1 MDTTRRR
8 GAAPVKALLWIYA
21 AALLGSWFAMGWT
34 PADHAV
40 AAGMGAVEVLE
51 VGGDGEA
58 RSPSRPVRLA
68 YEIHGPVDAA
78 ETLLLLHGSPGSAG
92 DFRRLVDGLGHRH
105 RVIAVDLPGFGSSSR
120 HVHDYSVR
128 AHAGYCRALMDALGV
143 ERVHA
148 VGFSMG
154 GGVALEIA
162 AAAPERVASLTLLA
176 SIGVIE
182 LELLGDHALNN
193 GLHRLQA
200 AAFRAARWLV
210 PHYGALDRSFLSYE
224 YARNFQDSDQRRLR
238 PALESYDGPMLI
250 LHGEDD
256 FLVPVAAAREH
267 ARIVPQAR
275 LRIFPSPDGHFLP
288 WTDGTIAPV
297 TEEILSLVDRAAS
310 GAAPM
315 RIDAD
320 PVRLAAAEAP
330 FDPLEVPPFEGPALL
345 AICALLAVATFVSE
359 DLACIA
365 AGLLVADGRLGMLP
379 ATVACFVGIYVGDML
394 LYLVGRVFGR
404 PALARRPLAWFV
416 KEAAVERA
424 SRWFER
430 RGIAV
435 IFLSRFTPGLRL
447 PTYVAAGVLRTRF
460 AAFALFFA
468 IAGVV
473 WTPALVGIAA
483 VVGDRLA
490 AAVGTLGAAQLPW
503 LIALVIALLETYST
517 LPLLFTHRG
526 HRVLRGRW
534 MRRTRWEFWPPWI
547 TYLPL
552 LPFIAWLGVK
562 YRGLSKVTAVNP
574 AMPAGG
580 FVGESKTEILG
591 GLGVHNEEIPA
602 FISLRLSDGP
612 DRRER
617 AAADFIASRPGQR
630 VVLKPDAGQRGSGV
644 ALLEDPVALRARA
657 RDLGHDAILQECVG
671 GEEFGVFYVREP
683 GSVEGRI
690 FGVTTKV
697 LPTVTG
703 DGRRTCEELLLDD
716 ERACAMHATYLE
728 ELGGGAD
735 DVPGPGEIVQL
746 VEVGTHARGAIF
758 LDGAHL
764 ITPELEAAVERI
776 ASRYEGFHFGRFDLR
791 APSADHLARGD
802 DLKVIELNGVTSE
815 ATRIYDPKH
824 SIAGAYRILF
834 EQWEIAYKI
843 GTANAAAGAS
853 TTSLPGILRAWM
865 AYRLTQRSHDARGTA
880 AAKGHPVS
888 PPDPEDPRT

>member
-1 MDTTRRR
+1 MDTKRRR
-8 GAAPVKALLWIYA
+8 GAAPVRVLLWVYV
-21 AALLGSWFAMGWT
+21 AALLGSWLAMGWT
-34 PADHAV
+34 PAGHGV
-40 AAGMGAVEVLE
+40 AAGMETVELPE
-51 VGGDGEA
+51 VGGDGERRETT
-58 RSPSRPVRLA
+58 RSVRVA
-68 YEIHGPVDAA
+68 YGIHGPIDAA
-78 ETLLLLHGSPGSAG
+78 ETLLLLHGSPGSAA
-92 DFRRLVDGLGHRH
+92 DFRRLVEGLGNRH

-120 HVHDYSVR
+120 HVRDYSVR
-128 AHAGYCRALMDALGV
+128 AHAGYCRALMDDLGI

-154 GGVALEIA
+154 GGVALELA
-162 AAAPERVASLTLLA
+162 ASAPERVASLTLLA

-182 LELLGDHALNN
+182 LELLGNHALNN
-193 GLHRLQA
+193 GLHRLQT

-210 PHYGALDRSFLSYE
+210 PHFGGLDRSFLSYE
-224 YARNFQDSDQRRLR
+224 YARNFQDTDQRRLR
-238 PALESYDGPMLI
+238 PALEGYDGPMLI

-275 LRIFPSPDGHFLP
+275 LRVFPSPEGHFLP
-288 WTDGTIAPV
+288 WTDGTIPPV
-297 TEEILSLVDRAAS
+297 TEEILNLVDRAAS
-310 GAAPM
+310 GTAPM
-315 RIDAD
+315 RADAD
-320 PVRLAAAEAP
+320 AARVAAANAP
-330 FDPLEVPPFEGPALL
+330 FDPREVPPFEGPALL

-365 AGLLVADGRLGMLP
+365 AGLLVADGRLGMFP
-379 ATVACFVGIYVGDML
+379 ATVACFVGIFVGDML
-394 LYLVGRVFGR
+394 LYIAGRAFGR

-416 KEAAVERA
+416 KETAVERA

-460 AAFALFFA
+460 ATFALFFA
-468 IAGVV
+468 IAGVL
-473 WTPALVGIAA
+473 WTPALVGVAA
-483 VVGDRLA
+483 VAGDRLA
-490 AAVGTLGAAQLPW
+490 AAAGSLGAARLPW

-526 HRVLRGRW
+526 RRVLRGRW
-534 MRRTRWEFWPPWI
+534 IRRTRWEFWPPWI
-547 TYLPL
+547 TYLPV

-591 GLGVHNEEIPA
+591 GLGAHNEEIPA
-602 FISLRLSDGP
+602 FVPLRVSDGP

-617 AAADFIASRPGQR
+617 AAADFIASRPGRR

-644 ALLEDPVALRARA
+644 AMLEDPAAVRARA
-657 RDLGHDAILQECVG
+657 RDLGHDAILQECVD

-683 GSVEGRI
+683 GSAAGRV

-703 DGRRTCEELLLDD
+703 DGQRTCEELLLDD
-716 ERACAMHATYLE
+716 ERACAMHAAYLE
-728 ELGGGAD
+728 ELAGRAD
-735 DVPGPGEIVQL
+735 AVPASGEIVRL

-764 ITPELEAAVERI
+764 VTPELEAAVERI
-776 ASRYEGFHFGRFDLR
+776 AARYEGFHFGRFDLR
-791 APSADHLARGD
+791 APSAEHLARGEG
-802 DLKVIELNGVTSE
+802 LKVIELNGVTSE

-824 SIAGAYRILF
+824 SIVGAYRILF
-834 EQWEIAYKI
+834 EQWEIAYAI
-843 GTANAAAGAS
+843 GAANAAAGAS
-853 TTSLPGILRAWM
+853 TTSLAGILRAWM
-865 AYRLTQRSHDARGTA
+865 AYRRSQRSHDARGA
-880 AAKGHPVS
+880 AVTEDPPLS
-888 PPDPEDPRT
+888 PPDPEGPCT